1 MLENTMIVNNVPVMS
16 LSSMAMLVEL
26 RISTWTARK
35 RDNETT
41 MEVNTSK
48 EADQDSGSVYKYL
61 MAGSD
66 HLKKIEKYSAKC
78 RAWNGSQTLPWMKGV
93 NLLPMDNFFVYREQL
108 ATMEANFYALVDD
121 FIKAYPQLKND
132 QAFKLGKYY
141 RAEEFP
147 DVETLPR
154 RFKFEYNFLPVPE
167 KGDFRINC
175 EARIREDL
183 AQQYEKMYTDK
194 LASAMREPW
203 DRLHEM
209 LVRMAERL
217 TDTENGERKIFR
229 DSLLSNAIEMCDL
242 LTRINVTKDPELEK
256 ARRELERALSGYTIE
271 SLRESEGTRKIL
283 KSNIDDIL
291 GKFNW

>member
-1 MLENTMIVNNVPVMS
+1 MTQNIIHTAPAIS
-16 LSSMAMLVEL
+16 LASMAMLVEL
-26 RISTWTARK
+26 RIGTWTARK

-78 RAWNGSQTLPWMKGV
+78 RAWHGTQTLPWMKGIA
-93 NLLPMDNFFVYREQL
+93 LLPMENFFKYREQL
-108 ATMEANFYALVDD
+108 GTMEGNFHALVAD
-121 FIKAYPQLKND
+121 FIKVYPQLKSD

-141 RAEEFP
+141 RADEFP

-167 KGDFRINC
+167 KGDFRIAC
-175 EARIREDL
+175 EDAIKADL
-183 AQQYEKMYTDK
+183 AEQYEKMYQSK
-194 LASAMREPW
+194 LADAMREPW
-203 DRLHEM
+203 NRLRDLLERMADRL
-209 LVRMAERL
+209 A
-217 TDTENGERKIFR
+217 DTEAGERKIFR
-229 DSLLSNAIEMCDL
+229 DSIIDNAVEMCDL
-242 LTRINVTKDPELEK
+242 LTRLNVTKDPALEE
-256 ARRELERALSGYTIE
+256 ARRMLERAIAGMDPKD
-271 SLRESEGTRKIL
+271 LRESQGARLELR
-283 KSNIDDIL
+283 SSVQDII

>member
-229 DSLLSNAIEMCDL
+229 DSLLSKAVEMCDL

>member
-175 EARIREDL
+175 EARIRDDL

-217 TDTENGERKIFR
+217 TDTDNGERKIFR

-271 SLRESEGTRKIL
+271 SLRESQGTRMIL